1 MEKTYLL
8 IKRFSRKLRHDDLS
22 TYASSIAFF
31 LFLSLIPLLVLICFL
46 IPYTPFSEA
55 DLMLVCMNL
64 VPKQMNPWI
73 IGLISQV
80 YDKPKGILP
89 VTFFITIW
97 SAGKGMLALMRGL
110 NRIND
115 VMEERGY
122 FRLRLLS
129 SIYTIVI
136 LIVLI
141 ITFVLGVFG
150 RNILKWL
157 VEKTVGVMEIRS
169 ELISLISFLVM
180 ISVSIFA
187 FSGIYTYIPNKKLF
201 FYKQIPGAVFVASAW
216 SIFTGGLEAIGRRES
231 MYQKKKGGWMPDDFS
246 HEQSLVFDSAEG
258 LVIFNSCSHGGVINI
273 INEVRAVFP
282 DKKIVA
288 FIGGFHIYNKS
299 ESEVRKLAEN
309 IRETGIKYVC
319 TGHCTGEKAYQILK
333 EELGDVMHQLKVGK
347 KIEID

>member
-1 MEKTYLL
+1 MENINSESEVIWVEKTYLL
-8 IKRFSRKLRHDDLS
+8 IKRFNRKLRHDDLS
-22 TYASSIAFF
+22 AYASSIAFF
-31 LFLSLIPLLVLICFL
+31 LFLSLIPLLILICFL

-169 ELISLISFLVM
+169 ELISLISFFVM

-216 SIFTGGLEAIGRRES
+216 SIFTFG
-231 MYQKKKGGWMPDDFS
+231 FS
-246 HEQSLVFDSAEG
+246 LYIEYFSGFTAYGTLGTIVLF
-258 LVIFNSCSHGGVINI
+258 LFWLYFCSYIMLMGAVINWFW
-273 INEVRAVFP
+273 E
-282 DKKIVA
+282 KIC
-288 FIGGFHIYNKS
+288 I
-299 ESEVRKLAEN
+299 
-309 IRETGIKYVC
+309 
-319 TGHCTGEKAYQILK
+319 
-333 EELGDVMHQLKVGK
+333 
-347 KIEID
+347 